1 MKGKYYKLEIYVPES
16 HVTAV
21 KNAIF
26 QAGVGKIGNYDCCC
40 WETGG
45 TGQFRPLSGS
55 NPFIGSEGRVE
66 QVTEVKLETICPE
79 NVLETV
85 IAALKAAH
93 PYETPA
99 YQFWLVNCDY

>member
-1 MKGKYYKLEIYVPES
+1 MKEKYYKLEIYVPES

-21 KNAIF
+21 KTAIF
-26 QAGVGKIGNYDCCC
+26 QAGAGKIGNYDCCC
-40 WETGG
+40 WETSG
-45 TGQFRPLSGS
+45 TGQFRPSSGS

-66 QVTEVKLETICPE
+66 QVAEVKLETVCLGK
-79 NVLETV
+79 VLETV

-99 YQFWLVNCDY
+99 YQFWRVNCDY